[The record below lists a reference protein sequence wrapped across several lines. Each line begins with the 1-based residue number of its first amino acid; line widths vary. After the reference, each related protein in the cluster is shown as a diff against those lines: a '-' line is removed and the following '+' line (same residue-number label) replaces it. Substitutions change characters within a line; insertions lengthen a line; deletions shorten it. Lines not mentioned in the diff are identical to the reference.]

1 MESALRLFRE
11 PWGLRLGARATSRH
25 RERKRARVEERGDR
39 EMTEIRMPIY
49 FHANYKVIIRT
60 TDWETR
66 ERAQKLSIR
75 ELSPEEQ
82 KASFK
87 DLAEKDMPTHQIIFY
102 DFGCKRVIEGK
113 LLENVEEKLVFKVQ
127 EKEYEFSHLK
137 PPAAQG

>member
-1 MESALRLFRE
+1 
-11 PWGLRLGARATSRH
+11 
-25 RERKRARVEERGDR
+25 
-39 EMTEIRMPIY
+39 MTDIKMPIY

-60 TDWETR
+60 KDWETR

-82 KASFK
+82 KVSFK
-87 DLAEKDMPTHQIIFY
+87 DLAEKDRPTHQIIFY

-113 LLENVEEKLVFKVQ
+113 LLENVQEKIVFKVQ

-137 PPAAQG
+137 PPPSAGG

>member
-1 MESALRLFRE
+1 
-11 PWGLRLGARATSRH
+11 
-25 RERKRARVEERGDR
+25 
-39 EMTEIRMPIY
+39 MTEIMMPIM

-66 ERAQKLSIR
+66 ERAQKLSVR

-113 LLENVEEKLVFKVQ
+113 LLENVVEKIVFKVQ

>member
-1 MESALRLFRE
+1 
-11 PWGLRLGARATSRH
+11 
-25 RERKRARVEERGDR
+25 
-39 EMTEIRMPIY
+39 MTEIKMPIF

-82 KASFK
+82 TASFK
-87 DLAEKDMPTHQIIFY
+87 DLAEKDMPTHQIVFY

-113 LLENVEEKLVFKVQ
+113 LLENVEEKIIFKVQ
-127 EKEYEFSHLK
+127 EKEYEFSHLR
-137 PPAAQG
+137 PPTAQG

>member
-1 MESALRLFRE
+1 
-11 PWGLRLGARATSRH
+11 
-25 RERKRARVEERGDR
+25 
-39 EMTEIRMPIY
+39 MTDIKMPIY

-60 TDWETR
+60 KDWETR

-82 KASFK
+82 KVSFK

-113 LLENVEEKLVFKVQ
+113 LLENVQEKIVFKVQ

-137 PPAAQG
+137 PPPSAGG

>member
-1 MESALRLFRE
+1 
-11 PWGLRLGARATSRH
+11 
-25 RERKRARVEERGDR
+25 
-39 EMTEIRMPIY
+39 MTEIKMPIL

-60 TDWETR
+60 SDWETR
-66 ERAQKLSIR
+66 ERAQKLTVR

-87 DLAEKDMPTHQIIFY
+87 DMAEKDMPTHQITFY

-113 LLENVEEKLVFKVQ
+113 MLENAEEKIVFKVQ

-137 PPAAQG
+137 PPPGRG